1 MSVQRLRTEK
11 RFSEIV
17 IHNGTVYLAGQ
28 LAENLDGDIVAQTQ
42 ETLASVDHFLAEAGT
57 DKSKVLSV
65 TVYVK
70 DMDAHYAGMNQVY
83 DAWVAE
89 GCAPARACVEAKM
102 YDPRVLVEMT
112 VIAAL

>member
-28 LAENLDGDIVAQTQ
+28 LAENLDGDIVAQSQ
-42 ETLASVDHFLAEAGT
+42 ETLASVDQFLAEAGT

-65 TVYVK
+65 TIYVK

-89 GCAPARACVEAKM
+89 GCAPARACVAAAM